1 MKQKL
6 VVIGIAF
13 LFTTMVVEPVCG
25 QARASGRQQTSAET
39 LWQWTGEQVRQIQ
52 GAFASWQRQVDR
64 YWSGSKSSDR
74 AAPLP
79 NDNGAVVDRSNVASS
94 TAYGCSGSN
103 RQSDMTGTL
112 RGSESMIPYGGSG
125 IRGGRGVGSGRG
137 AGTSQGRGTGRGRSG
152 QAQGTVVEEQPGSS
166 VPGIGERVWG
176 QGRGPCGQGTRNASG
191 RGRGRRRN

>member
-52 GAFASWQRQVDR
+52 SAVAAWQRQVDR

-74 AAPLP
+74 VAPSP
-79 NDNGAVVDRSNVASS
+79 NDNGAVVDRSNVTSS
-94 TAYGCSGSN
+94 TGYGRSGSN
-103 RQSDMTGTL
+103 RQSDMTGAL
-112 RGSESMIPYGGSG
+112 RGPESMIPYGGSG

-137 AGTSQGRGTGRGRSG
+137 AGTNQGRGTGRGRPG
-152 QAQGTVVEEQPGSS
+152 QAQGTLFEEQPVVG
-166 VPGIGERVWG
+166 VPGIGESALG
-176 QGRGPCGQGTRNASG
+176 QGRGPCGQGNRTASG
-191 RGRGRRRN
+191 RGRGRRRK